1 MRWKAIGKTIRGTS
15 HVQSNKSCEDALA
28 YVMVTSPLNQEVL
41 VCCVADGAGSA
52 KYAAEASSLV
62 TNKAVDYLSKQIM
75 TGNEL
80 SEADI
85 ISIAE
90 QLYDEL
96 NKMAAQRNEPLNE
109 FSCTFL
115 GCVLFDAKSLFFQIG
130 DGAII
135 RDDGNNNFVAF
146 WWPQN
151 GEYSN
156 TTSFLID
163 DDNFSQLK
171 IAVVEDSIQE
181 VALFT
186 DGLQLLTLNNESLSV
201 HQPFFSGMFKWLRMA
216 TKEEDITILN
226 RKLGEYLDSD
236 TINSRT
242 DDDKTLFMATR
253 LSYG

>member
-1 MRWKAIGKTIRGTS
+1 MRWKAIGKAVQGTS
-15 HVQSNKSCEDALA
+15 HLQSNKLCEDALA
-28 YVMVTSPLNQEVL
+28 YTVVTSPLNGEVL

-62 TNKAVDYLSKQIM
+62 TSKTVDYLSKQI
-75 TGNEL
+75 TNSNEL
-80 SEADI
+80 TEADI
-85 ISIAE
+85 MSVAE

-96 NKMAAQRNEPLNE
+96 NELAAQHNEPLNE

-115 GCVLFDAKSLFFQIG
+115 GCVLFNTKSLFFQVG

-135 RDDGNNNFVAF
+135 RDDGNNNFVAV

-171 IAVVEDSIQE
+171 ITVVEDSIQE

-186 DGLQLLTLNNESLSV
+186 DGLQMLTLNNESLSV
-201 HQPFFSGMFKWLRMA
+201 HQPFFTGMFKWLRMA

-242 DDDKTLFMATR
+242 DDDKTLFLATR

>member
-1 MRWKAIGKTIRGTS
+1 MRWKAIGKTIQGTS
-15 HVQSNKSCEDALA
+15 HLQSNKLCEDALA
-28 YVMVTSPLNQEVL
+28 FAVVTSPLNEEIL
-41 VCCVADGAGSA
+41 ICCVADGAGSA

-62 TNKAVDYLSKQIM
+62 TSKTVDFLSKQIFIS
-75 TGNEL
+75 NEL
-80 SEADI
+80 TEADI

-96 NKMAAQRNEPLNE
+96 NELALKRNEPLNE

-115 GCVLFDAKSLFFQIG
+115 GCVLFDTKSLFFQIG

-135 RDDGNNNFVAF
+135 RDDGNNNFVAV

-156 TTSFLID
+156 TTSFLVD
-163 DDNFSQLK
+163 DDHFSQLK
-171 IAVVEDSIQE
+171 IAVVEDNVQE

-186 DGLQLLTLNNESLSV
+186 DGLQLLALNNESLSV
-201 HQPFFSGMFKWLRMA
+201 HQPFFNGMFKWLRMA
-216 TKEEDITILN
+216 IKEEDVTILH

-242 DDDKTLFMATR
+242 
-253 LSYG
+253 

>member
-1 MRWKAIGKTIRGTS
+1 MRWKVIGKTVRGTS
-15 HVQSNKSCEDALA
+15 HLQSNKPCEDALA
-28 YVMVTSPLNQEVL
+28 YAVATSPLNEEVFI
-41 VCCVADGAGSA
+41 CCVADGAGSA

-62 TNKAVDYLSKQIM
+62 TSKTVDFLSKQIFNS
-75 TGNEL
+75 NEL
-80 SEADI
+80 IEADI
-85 ISIAE
+85 MSIAE

-96 NKMAAQRNEPLNE
+96 NEMAAQRNEPLNE

-115 GCVLFDAKSLFFQIG
+115 GCVLFSTKSLFFQVG

-135 RDDGNNNFVAF
+135 RDDGNNNFVAV
-146 WWPQN
+146 WVPQN

-171 IAVVEDSIQE
+171 ITVVENNVQE

-186 DGLQLLTLNNESLSV
+186 DGLQLLALNNESLSV
-201 HQPFFSGMFKWLRMA
+201 HQPFFTGMFKWLRMA

-242 DDDKTLFMATR
+242 DDDKCLLLATR

>member
-1 MRWKAIGKTIRGTS
+1 MRWKVIGKAVRGTS
-15 HVQSNKSCEDALA
+15 HLQSSKLCEDALA
-28 YVMVTSPLNQEVL
+28 YAVVTSPLNEEVL

-62 TNKAVDYLSKQIM
+62 TSKTVDYLSKQII
-75 TGNEL
+75 NADEL
-80 SEADI
+80 TEADI

-96 NKMAAQRNEPLNE
+96 DKMASRRNEPLNE

-115 GCVLFDAKSLFFQIG
+115 GCVLLDNKSLFFQIG

-135 RDDGNNNFVAF
+135 RDDGNNNFVAV

-163 DDNFSQLK
+163 DHNLQP
-171 IAVVEDSIQE
+171 IEDCCS
-181 VALFT
+181 
-186 DGLQLLTLNNESLSV
+186 
-201 HQPFFSGMFKWLRMA
+201 
-216 TKEEDITILN
+216 
-226 RKLGEYLDSD
+226 
-236 TINSRT
+236 
-242 DDDKTLFMATR
+242 
-253 LSYG
+253 

>member
-1 MRWKAIGKTIRGTS
+1 MRWKAIGKAIRGTS
-15 HVQSNKSCEDALA
+15 HLQSGKPCEDAIK
-28 YVMVTSPLNQEVL
+28 YTVVPSPFNGDVL
-41 VCCVADGAGSA
+41 VCCISDGAGST

-62 TNKAVDYLSKQIM
+62 TTKTVDYLSQQIM
-75 TGNEL
+75 KGEEL
-80 SEADI
+80 AEADI

-96 NKMAAQRNEPLNE
+96 NEIATQRNEPLNE

-115 GCVLFDAKSLFFQIG
+115 GCVLFDTKSIFFQIG

-135 RDDGNNNFVAF
+135 RDDGNDNFVTV

-163 DDNFSQLK
+163 DHNLCQLK
-171 IAVVEDSIQE
+171 SVVVEGYVQE

-186 DGLQLLTLNNESLSV
+186 DGLQLLTLNNENLSV

-216 TKEEDITILN
+216 TTEEDINILN

-236 TINSRT
+236 AINSRT
-242 DDDKTLFMATR
+242 DDDKTLFLATR